1 MTPFQALYGRLPP
14 TIPGYTKG
22 STSIQALEDL
32 LLERDEFLRNLKINL
47 LQAQHRM
54 EQKANAHR
62 RELQLQVGDNVLVR
76 IQTHRQISV
85 ARLASQKLAM
95 RYYGPF

>member
-14 TIPGYTKG
+14 TIPGSTKG

-32 LLERDEFLRNLKINL
+32 LLERDELLRTLKTNL

-54 EQKANAHR
+54 EQAHR
-62 RELQLQVGDNVLVR
+62 RELQLQIGDNVLVR
-76 IQTHRQISV
+76 LQPHRQI
-85 ARLASQKLAM
+85 
-95 RYYGPF
+95 